1 MSEADEY
8 TLGANVTELF
18 RPKEN
23 RTTTIVS
30 VRLSAPEWD
39 IVSAIAERERKSV
52 SQVMRDAIA
61 QIASEKS
68 TEPRWVAA
76 AFEGGN
82 STFFGEGRP
91 LPTGAFG
98 APNLY
103 AYAES
108 PASASS

>member
-8 TLGANVTELF
+8 ILGANVTELF

-61 QIASEKS
+61 QMRNAPAAD
-68 TEPRWVAA
+68 PRWVTA
-76 AFEGGN
+76 AFENGD
-82 STFFGEGRP
+82 SAYFGEGRP
-91 LPTGAFG
+91 LPTT
-98 APNLY
+98 
-103 AYAES
+103 AYGDS
-108 PASASS
+108 PCPPASAAS